1 MSADEVDNH
10 PLISLTHHGDN
21 SPTVTVVRWDT
32 LPQSFNHALQS
43 WIPAAMRC
51 TRLFH
56 SHVCIRSNH
65 YTLGGHKPMSLC
77 YRASMS
83 AIALLGLT
91 LAACGESKVAQC
103 NRLIEVANSAV
114 TAVQEVTTA
123 ASADDP
129 EALNTI
135 ADTADQAVADMQGLE
150 FADEQLQ
157 DYQQRFVA
165 MYEETSRA
173 SRAIYTAVGALDNEA
188 AQQAVTDLQTAT
200 GQETD
205 LVNEVNTYCSAS

>member
-1 MSADEVDNH
+1 
-10 PLISLTHHGDN
+10 
-21 SPTVTVVRWDT
+21 
-32 LPQSFNHALQS
+32 
-43 WIPAAMRC
+43 MRR

-56 SHVCIRSNH
+56 PYLCIRSNY
-65 YTLGGHKPMSLC
+65 YTLGGNQPMSLC
-77 YRASMS
+77 YRASIS

-91 LAACGESKVAQC
+91 LAACGESKAAQC

-135 ADTADQAVADMQGLE
+135 ADTADQAVINMQGLE
-150 FADEQLQ
+150 LADEQLQ

-173 SRAIYTAVGALDNEA
+173 SRAIYTAVSADPPNNEA

-200 GQETD
+200 GQEPD
-205 LVNEVNTYCSAS
+205 LVDEVNTYCNAS